1 MSQNYHILS
10 KIKIFCLLAVDFN
23 PLSESASNFFS
34 SNLSPAVASP
44 KCVRASLL
52 EDWLLVLV
60 EEVPWVEHVE
70 KVELCVHWN
79 GSLHPGLVGGRAL
92 LHRQLLQ

>member
-1 MSQNYHILS
+1 MLFQTLLKKWR
-10 KIKIFCLLAVDFN
+10 KIKIFRLWIFILCQKAFQFCVHLF
-23 PLSESASNFFS
+23 
-34 SNLSPAVASP
+34 PAAAP
-44 KCVRASLL
+44 PECVWASLL

-79 GSLHPGLVGGRAL
+79 GSLHPGLVGCRAL